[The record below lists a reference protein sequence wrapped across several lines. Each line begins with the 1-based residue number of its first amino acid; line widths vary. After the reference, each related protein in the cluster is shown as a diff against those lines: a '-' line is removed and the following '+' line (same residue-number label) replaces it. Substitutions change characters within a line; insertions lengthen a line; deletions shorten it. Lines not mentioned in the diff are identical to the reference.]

1 MAGRS
6 ISGYVDEQIA
16 DRLQA
21 VARIEGRT
29 PASLVGQALS
39 LYVSL
44 PETARTSLRRMET
57 LATPEERDWFQ
68 GELVRLL
75 LRADMSVTQRRMADD
90 LGERLPFGDDE
101 EAIAETA
108 LSWERSGDR

>member
-6 ISGYVDEQIA
+6 VSGYVDEHVA

-21 VARIEGRT
+21 VAKTEGRT

-57 LATPEERDWFQ
+57 LATPEERDWFR

-75 LRADMSVTQRRMADD
+75 LRADMTLTQRRMADELRD
-90 LGERLPFGDDE
+90 ALPPADDE
-101 EAIAETA
+101 EAIADAA
-108 LSWERSGDR
+108 LAWERAVES